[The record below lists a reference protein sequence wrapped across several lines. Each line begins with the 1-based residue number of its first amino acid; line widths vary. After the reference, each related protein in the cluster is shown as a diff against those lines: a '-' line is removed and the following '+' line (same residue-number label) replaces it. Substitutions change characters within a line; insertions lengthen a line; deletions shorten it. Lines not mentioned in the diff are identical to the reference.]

1 MNLVLWKKLNFNNLQ
16 NSSNSAY
23 SAIAELKLVEILVN
37 YNNAIVRNALKYLKG
52 SKKIV
57 DFGAGIGTLSLIFRN
72 KYKLDP
78 ICIEIDDENITYLT
92 KRNFHTIKDIDSAP
106 SELDAIFSSN
116 VLEHIKD
123 DLIILKKMKDH
134 LKKNGLVYLYIPANM
149 KLWSVLDETVGHY
162 RRYEK
167 KSLIA
172 KLKTAGFKVKKIY
185 YADSLGYLATLLWK
199 IKNITNKSKF
209 ASKKSLIFYDKYIF
223 PVSSFLDNL
232 GLKFILGKNLVAIAE
247 KE

>member
-1 MNLVLWKKLNFNNLQ
+1 LQ
-16 NSSNSAY
+16 NSSNTAY
-23 SAIAELKLVEILVN
+23 SAITELKLVEILVN
-37 YNNAIVRNALKYLKG
+37 YNNSIVSSALKYLKG

-72 KYKLDP
+72 KYKLNP
-78 ICIEIDDENITYLT
+78 ICIEIDNENINYLT
-92 KRNFHTIKDIDSAP
+92 KRNFHPIKDIDAAP

-134 LKKNGLVYLYIPANM
+134 LKKNGLVFLYVPAKM
-149 KLWSVLDETVGHY
+149 ELWSELDQTVGHY

-167 KSLIA
+167 ETLIA
-172 KLKTAGFKVKKIY
+172 KLQKAGFKVKKIY
-185 YADSLGYLATLLWK
+185 YADSMGYLATLLWK
-199 IKNITNKSKF
+199 IKNITNKTKF

-223 PVSSFLDNL
+223 PISSFLDNL
-232 GLKFILGKNLVAIAE
+232 GFKYILGKNLIAIAE
-247 KE
+247 KT